1 MIVSRSLFR
10 VFVLSLWLG
19 LSAIVLTT
27 ALAVAQESG
36 TEEASPAPSP
46 APQTSPGVPV
56 RMTLIDQ
63 EYDGQT
69 HLTLTPYVWL
79 PSVNGSFA
87 FPTPTLAHHGIGAGT
102 EVLNVQVGPN
112 GYLSKINFAAMGAFE
127 LRKGNVDAFGDF
139 INLNGSSG
147 ATRVVSLSGPLGKLQ
162 VPIDVGSS
170 GHISSTIWELAAGL
184 TLAHGH
190 DASLEFFSGWRQ
202 ASVKGELDWNL
213 TLPKHPAIAR
223 SGNVVRSDTLS
234 DVIFGLR
241 GKVALGDSGWFIP
254 YYADIGA
261 GANNNSW
268 QAYGGVGRAFRS
280 GSVLL
285 LFRNLSY
292 SLPGGSSYIQ
302 SLRFGGPLV
311 GYTFK
316 L

>member
-1 MIVSRSLFR
+1 MIACRSLFR
-10 VFVLSLWLG
+10 VVALSLSAMI
-19 LSAIVLTT
+19 LSCAAAI
-27 ALAVAQESG
+27 AQESG
-36 TEEASPAPSP
+36 SEEASPAPSP
-46 APQTSPGVPV
+46 APQTTPTDQV
-56 RMTLIDQ
+56 RPTIIDQ
-63 EYDGQT
+63 EYDGKT
-69 HLTLTPYVWL
+69 HLSLTPYVWL
-79 PSVNGSFA
+79 PSVNGTFSYR
-87 FPTPTLAHHGIGAGT
+87 TPTLAHHGIGAGT
-102 EVLNVQVGPN
+102 EVLNVNVGPN
-112 GYLSKINFAAMGAFE
+112 AYLSKINFAAMGAFE

-147 ATRVVSLSGPLGKLQ
+147 ATQVVTLSGPLGKLH

-170 GHISSTIWELAAGL
+170 GHISSTIWELAAGV
-184 TLAHGH
+184 TLAHSH
-190 DASLEFFSGWRQ
+190 NASVEFFSGWRQ

-213 TLPKHPAIAR
+213 SLPKHPEIAR
-223 SGNVVRSDTLS
+223 MGSVTSGDTLS
-234 DVIFGLR
+234 DVIFGFR
-241 GKVALGDSGWFIP
+241 GKLALGDSGWFIP

-261 GANNNSW
+261 GGNNSSW

-292 SLPGGSSYIQ
+292 SLPGGSSFVQ